1 MISFCLAVLLVLQTV
16 VFPAATYA
24 NGESGS
30 PNAAESLSV
39 SEAVYDAP
47 GEPPSATKAVYA
59 PAAMAAD
66 PTDKTAVLA
75 NANPM
80 FNLTVKQGD
89 PAAVIPAGGEINGR
103 ENFTLELDN
112 IAVPTKGDDLNAP
125 PESVIQQGDYA
136 VLDKATYFP
145 DVNLTPAG
153 PIPINQGGLKIA
165 TVQFFADSI
174 KITFDGAG
182 VYDGS
187 RRDVKIGFS
196 VAAKAADQ
204 APGGGRDTAIFGNGY
219 KFKNSELVPEYSI
232 DVKSASNGNDN
243 STINN
248 NSFQEGAITW
258 RVVVTATDT
267 DDKTIPMPLD
277 GLTFSDELAN
287 VGVYVPGSFTVDG
300 KAADPVY
307 AADRTLSYKFP
318 GVSTADDVKSTA
330 TITFKTWIP
339 KNIYYFEKNG
349 NLGDQ
354 YGWTNVNN
362 NAKLVDD
369 NADVKASS
377 NAHRVAIR
385 PNWIVVSGKPGKS
398 GNDTLITWT
407 VVVNQRIN
415 NNSVLSKS
423 GLQNVKITDT
433 LPAGTEFV
441 SATYKNGDSGTD
453 TPITRNA
460 AGEYEIGS
468 AIGGNLDNPL
478 YMTVVTKVTDSSKST
493 FDYIARANWELDVK
507 DEGNSIQNNDAT
519 GWIAPAS
526 VVDTAQVKIGAHAF
540 TKSVATNNATAYAL
554 YNVGGARWT
563 INLTLQY
570 DLDAPV
576 VYDLLV
582 HGGSLDVLDKLD
594 PNPNVTA
601 DTLNAI
607 KSQIDDKQLW
617 QKYRDKTLTV
627 SSGLAGDVITLT
639 VDGNPVADLI
649 KVRGYKGDVPG
660 SVSFESVT
668 TNPDNLFRQDFAGG
682 WSNRALFFDGD
693 DYTNHKEAT
702 VKNPVRMLNK
712 EMLYASSVDE
722 KGNALGNIAADWNRN
737 YSNWSASTWTRPIVV
752 NNPNWYMDDSRDDKY
767 ILAGYDRKDRTVTFR
782 LAVNMPGLN
791 TEEMAKD
798 GGTRVAS
805 DIKLVDTLPEGWEF
819 VDYTPGEAYRLYKG
833 VTGYNTGSGASAGGY
848 GRYAQAS
855 GEAIQPDD
863 PKHVVSFDKNGNVG
877 TFSFSKLESPYVIL
891 VKARPTNAALANYK
905 PGNNNAG
912 ENQAEFSMKWGD
924 NPYSATEKH
933 RIIVPMQSLS
943 KTVKKPV
950 SGVQEWTVNYTPP
963 FEMKQGVYL
972 LDTLGKG
979 LKLRQNAE
987 GGLSLEPS
995 DIAVYPGKVKADG
1008 SLERD
1013 GGPLNLADS
1022 NSEVKVTAGTDPG
1035 TGGSTLRFDFADPNK
1050 LYQIVYQTESQGMQ
1064 PGTAGNSIKL
1074 MGDDTL
1080 PPIGAQ
1086 SSITLDAN
1094 DVAGSANENGLLF
1107 LKKVGPDGTTPL
1119 KDVKFKLY
1127 NPDGTPAKDMNNNE
1141 MEEKTTGTDGK
1152 ANFII
1157 QVPGD
1162 YLLKQTYIDP
1172 LTYLPTT
1179 TVYRVRV
1186 IDAPGKPVLVD
1197 GQKVESNNPLIVPT
1211 PAQGKLTITN
1221 KVEGNG
1227 SDPDKEFEYTVTFTG
1242 EGKDG
1247 EYTYKK
1253 PDNTYGKIKSG
1264 DKITLKNGQ
1273 TVMLPALPA
1282 DLVYTVTEADYTTV
1296 DGYTTEP
1303 ETRELSGTIVN
1314 KGDHKADFVNKRYVN
1329 DLTVSNTVTG
1339 DGAELDKP
1347 FKYTVTFDGAGKDQ
1361 AYDYEHSDGTTGTVT
1376 SGVTFELKHGETF
1389 KIKGLPDN
1397 LKYTITQDGY
1407 KNDGYATT
1415 PVALSDEGVMA
1426 GADREADF
1434 TNERT
1439 VSNLTVSNT
1448 VMGNGGDKTKAFEY
1462 TIIFEEAGKDGSY
1475 TYTKSDGAT
1484 STPGEIKSGESF
1496 TLKDGE
1502 TLEIVGLPKD
1512 LKYTVTQKDYTTD
1525 EYVTTPK
1532 ERQYT
1537 GVMVGNDE
1545 VAPFTNVRVI
1555 KGGLL
1560 ISNTVKGKDDD
1571 KKKLFKYTVTFTGKG
1586 DNKSYSYEKSDGSKG
1601 TITSGD
1607 TFELTD
1613 GQTLVVQGLPT
1624 YLQYEVTQND
1634 YTKDGYVTDPESLV
1648 RTGTIP
1654 EKKVAE
1660 AHFVNTRPYLEG
1672 VLRDNNTGEVIP
1684 NAEIIVTNK
1693 KNNEQKTIQTN
1704 EQGEYFVPAEADTDY
1719 TITYTK
1725 VYQVGGKDVPVEF
1738 TQKVKVDGS
1747 VTNETV
1753 PADITAVGIV
1763 LFKQLD
1769 GTTALFNNLFTSQ
1782 MHIYLKDKDG
1792 NYIQENGR
1800 PKAFPMASNGTFSV
1814 EELSEQKYTME
1825 VRYKAETGEELLL
1838 KVTQLDVKANGE
1850 LNISEELVDP
1860 YGTVYDETTG
1870 DAVTGKKIEGATVTL
1885 YYADTQRN
1893 RDKGRIPGTKV
1904 TLPSVPN
1911 FAPHDNKSPE
1921 QDSDAN
1927 GFYAYMVFPEADY
1940 YLIVTKD
1947 GYETHRSDT
1956 ISVDFDIVK
1965 YDVPMKPINTGGG
1978 PGPVNPAPEPEN
1990 PGPVN
1995 PTPEPENPG
2004 PVNPTPEPENPGP
2017 VSPAPEP
2024 ENPGPVNP
2032 APEPENPGPVNPAPE
2047 PENPGP
2053 VNPAPEPVTPGPVS
2067 PAPDQ
2072 PGNSGPGNIDNVP
2085 DVSDLADKG
2094 AGNGN
2099 NELDDAPKTG
2109 DNSVSPIFYMALA
2122 LMSLMTIVF
2131 CLLGNKKKKHIQ

>member
-1 MISFCLAVLLVLQTV
+1 MLVLQTV
-16 VFPAATYA
+16 AFSVTGYADSAPSDSGAATVSEA
-24 NGESGS
+24 DS
-30 PNAAESLSV
+30 PSADEPPSV
-39 SEAVYDAP
+39 TEAVYDAP
-47 GEPPSATKAVYA
+47 NNFLV
-59 PAAMAAD
+59 MAAA

-75 NANPM
+75 NANPT

-103 ENFTLELDN
+103 DNFTLELAD
-112 IAVPTKGDDLNAP
+112 IAVPTQGDNPSAP
-125 PESVIQQGDYA
+125 PETVIQQGDYA
-136 VLDKATYFP
+136 ILDKATYFP
-145 DVNLTPAG
+145 DVSLTPAG
-153 PIPINQGGLKIA
+153 PMAINQGSQKIA

-174 KITFDGAG
+174 KIMFDGA

-196 VAAKAADQ
+196 ANAKAADQ
-204 APGGGRDTAIFGNGY
+204 SPGGGGNTTIFGDGF
-219 KFKNSELVPEYSI
+219 KFTNSPLVPEYRIWTGSQSLSGHYSWI
-232 DVKSASNGNDN
+232 SGAA
-243 STINN
+243 
-248 NSFQEGAITW
+248 FQEGAVAW
-258 RVVVTATDT
+258 RVMVASNDKDDPTIQMKLDNLTVVDSLTNAGPYVAGSFKLYKAKTTVDANGNIKQETA
-267 DDKTIPMPLD
+267 PV
-277 GLTFSDELAN
+277 E
-287 VGVYVPGSFTVDG
+287 VPGAGEPVI
-300 KAADPVY
+300 DPVNGTLTY
-307 AADRTLSYKFP
+307 TLPDGFGDSAAYLD
-318 GVSTADDVKSTA
+318 
-330 TITFKTWIP
+330 FKTWIP
-339 KNIYYFEKNG
+339 KSKWYNEFDGTNG
-349 NLGDQ
+349 AAVGTNDSRNVAVNTSATLLAEDGTTTLAGPLG
-354 YGWTNVNN
+354 
-362 NAKLVDD
+362 
-369 NADVKASS
+369 AS
-377 NAHRVAIR
+377 AALT
-385 PNWIVVSGKPGKS
+385 PDWIQQSGKVDS
-398 GNDTLITWT
+398 GGLITWT
-407 VVVNQRIN
+407 ITVNARNYHRANTPIA
-415 NNSVLSKS
+415 
-423 GLQNVKITDT
+423 GLKNVTITDT
-433 LPAGTEFV
+433 LPEGTAFV
-441 SATYKNGDSGTD
+441 SANYTVNGVDKGSI
-453 TPITRNA
+453 TPVGNVFN
-460 AGEYEIGS
+460 IGDADGPIQLTIVS
-468 AIGGNLDNPL
+468 KI
-478 YMTVVTKVTDSSKST
+478 TDSSKSKFT
-493 FDYIARANWELDVK
+493 NVPRANWELASPAAGVDW
-507 DEGNSIQNNDAT
+507 NNDAV
-519 GWIAPAS
+519 GVAPNG
-526 VVDTAQVKIGAHAF
+526 VTATTEVIVGAHAF
-540 TKSVATNNATAYAL
+540 TKGVTTNNATAYAL
-554 YNVGGARWT
+554 YNVAGARWT

-570 DLDAPV
+570 DLDNPI

-582 HGGSLDVLDKLD
+582 HGGSLDVLDNVD
-594 PNPNVTA
+594 ANPNVTPE
-601 DTLNAI
+601 TLAAI
-607 KSQIDDKQLW
+607 KSKIDGKQLW
-617 QKYRDKTLTV
+617 QKYREGSLTK
-627 SSGLAGDVITLT
+627 SNGLTGDVIPLT
-639 VDGNPVADLI
+639 VNGERVADLI
-649 KVRGYKGDVPG
+649 KVTGYKGDVPG
-660 SVSFESVT
+660 SISFESVT
-668 TNPDNLFRQDFAGG
+668 TNPDNLFRQDNGG
-682 WSNRALFFDGD
+682 NWSNRGLFFDGD
-693 DYTNHKEAT
+693 DYMSHQDAT
-702 VKNPVRMLNK
+702 ARNPVRMLNK
-712 EMLYASSVDE
+712 EMLYASTVDE
-722 KGNALGNIAADWNRN
+722 NGNALGNIAADWNRN
-737 YSNWSASTWTRPIVV
+737 YGNWSASTWTRAFVV
-752 NNPNWYMDDSRDDKY
+752 NDPNWYMDNSRDDKY

-782 LAVNMPGLN
+782 LAVNMPGFK

-819 VDYTPGEAYRLYKG
+819 VDYAPGEAYRLYKG
-833 VTGYNTGSGASAGGY
+833 ATGYNTGSGPSAGGY
-848 GRYAQAS
+848 GRYAQALTN
-855 GEAIQPDD
+855 GVIQPNA
-863 PKHVVSFDKNGNVG
+863 PEHVVSFTKNGNVG
-877 TFSFSKLESPYVIL
+877 TFTFSKLESPYVIL
-891 VKARPTNAALANYK
+891 VKARPTNAKMATYQI
-905 PGNNNAG
+905 GNNNAG

-924 NPYSATEKH
+924 KPYSATEKH
-933 RIIVPMQSLS
+933 RIIVHVQSLS

-963 FEMKQGVYL
+963 FEMKPGVYL
-972 LDTLGKG
+972 LDTLAKG
-979 LKLRQNAE
+979 LKLRKDAN
-987 GGLSLEPS
+987 GNLSLTHS
-995 DIAVYPGKVKADG
+995 DIAVYPGEMKADG
-1008 SLERD
+1008 TLQRA
-1013 GGPLNLADS
+1013 GQPLNLADP
-1022 NSEVKVTAGTDPG
+1022 NSEVKVTAGTDQA

-1064 PGTAGNSIKL
+1064 PGVAGNSITL

-1094 DVAGSANENGLLF
+1094 DVAGSANENGLLY
-1107 LKKVGPDGTTPL
+1107 LLKVGPDGTTPL
-1119 KDVKFKLY
+1119 KDVKFQLF
-1127 NPDGTPAKDMNNNE
+1127 NPDDTPAEDKDGNVMG
-1141 MEEKTTGTDGK
+1141 EKITGSDGK
-1152 ANFII
+1152 TSFII
-1157 QVPGD
+1157 QMPGD

-1172 LTYLPTT
+1172 DTYLPTT
-1179 TVYRVRV
+1179 TVYQVRV

-1197 GQKVESNNPLIVPT
+1197 GQKVDSNNPLKVPT
-1211 PAQGKLTITN
+1211 PAQGKLTISN

-1227 SDPDKEFEYTVTFTG
+1227 SDPGKVFEYTVNFDG

-1247 EYTYKK
+1247 EYVYKK
-1253 PDNTYGKIKSG
+1253 SVDAINVN
-1264 DKITLKNGQ
+1264 KITNGYKIFLKHGESV
-1273 TVMLPALPA
+1273 TFPTLPA

-1296 DGYTTEP
+1296 DGYTTVP
-1303 ETRELSGTIVN
+1303 GTRELSDKVVYE
-1314 KGDHKADFVNKRYVN
+1314 GDHKADFVNKRY
-1329 DLTVSNTVTG
+1329 
-1339 DGAELDKP
+1339 
-1347 FKYTVTFDGAGKDQ
+1347 
-1361 AYDYEHSDGTTGTVT
+1361 
-1376 SGVTFELKHGETF
+1376 
-1389 KIKGLPDN
+1389 
-1397 LKYTITQDGY
+1397 
-1407 KNDGYATT
+1407 
-1415 PVALSDEGVMA
+1415 
-1426 GADREADF
+1426 
-1434 TNERT
+1434 

-1462 TIIFEEAGKDGSY
+1462 TILFEETGKDGGY
-1475 TYTKSDGAT
+1475 AYEKSDG
-1484 STPGEIKSGESF
+1484 STGTIKSGQSF

-1555 KGGLL
+1555 EGGLL

-1571 KKKLFKYTVTFTGKG
+1571 KSKPFQYTLTFTGEG
-1586 DNKSYSYEKSDGSKG
+1586 SDKSYAYEKSDGSKG

-1613 GQTLVVQGLPT
+1613 GQTIVIEGLPT
-1624 YLQYEVTQND
+1624 YLQYEVTQDD
-1634 YTKDGYVTDPESLV
+1634 YTQDGYVTDPESFV

-1693 KNNEQKTIQTN
+1693 KTNEQQKIWTN

-1725 VYQVGGKDVPVEF
+1725 VYQVGAKDVPVEF
-1738 TQKVKVDGS
+1738 TQKAKVDGS
-1747 VTNETV
+1747 VTDETV

-1769 GTTALFNNLFTSQ
+1769 GTTALFNNSFTSQ

-1814 EELSEQKYTME
+1814 EGLSEQKYTME

-1870 DAVTGKKIEGATVTL
+1870 DAHTGKKIAGAKVTL
-1885 YYADTQRN
+1885 YYADTKRN
-1893 RDKGRIPGTKV
+1893 RDKGLTPDTKV

-1911 FAPHDNKSPE
+1911 FGPHDNKSPE

-1978 PGPVNPAPEPEN
+1978 PGPINPAPEPENPGPVNPTPEPENPGPVNPTPEPENPGPVNPTPEPEN

-2032 APEPENPGPVNPAPE
+2032 APEPENPGPV
-2047 PENPGP
+2047 
-2053 VNPAPEPVTPGPVS
+2053 
-2067 PAPDQ
+2067 PDQ
-2072 PGNSGPGNIDNVP
+2072 PGSEPGNVNNGNNNIDNVP

-2099 NELDDAPKTG
+2099 NELDDAPETG

-2122 LMSLMTIVF
+2122 LMSLMTIGF

>member
-1 MISFCLAVLLVLQTV
+1 MLSFCLAVLLVLQTV
-16 VFPAATYA
+16 VFPAAAYA
-24 NGESGS
+24 DGESGS
-30 PNAAESLSV
+30 PNAAESPSV
-39 SEAVYDAP
+39 SEAVYDEP

-75 NANPM
+75 NANPT

-89 PAAVIPAGGEINGR
+89 PAAVIQPGGEINGR

-196 VAAKAADQ
+196 ATAKAADQ

-219 KFKNSELVPEYSI
+219 KFKNSDLVPEYTIAVS
-232 DVKSASNGNDN
+232 SLSNGGYDSGIN
-243 STINN
+243 SP
-248 NSFQEGAITW
+248 SFQEGTITW
-258 RVVVTATDT
+258 RAVVTATDK
-267 DDKTIPMPLD
+267 DDKTIAMPLD
-277 GLTFSDELAN
+277 GLTFSDALVN
-287 VGVYVPGSFTVDG
+287 VGVYMPGSFTVDG

-339 KNIYYFEKNG
+339 RNAYYNEKNG
-349 NLGDQ
+349 NFDQ
-354 YGWTNVNN
+354 YGWYRIDNA
-362 NAKLVDD
+362 AKLLGDT
-369 NADVKASS
+369 ADEKASS
-377 NAHRVAIR
+377 NTHRIAIR
-385 PNWIVVSGKPGKS
+385 PNWIAVTGKPAKS

-423 GLQNVKITDT
+423 GLQNVKITDN

-468 AIGGNLDNPL
+468 AIGGNLDGPL
-478 YMTVVTKVTDSSKST
+478 YMTVVTRVTDSSKST
-493 FDYIARANWELDVK
+493 FDYKARANWELDVM
-507 DEGNSIQNNDAT
+507 DEGTAIQNNDAT
-519 GWIAPAS
+519 GWTAPAA
-526 VVDTAQVKIGAHAF
+526 VVDIAQVKIGAHAF
-540 TKSVATNNATAYAL
+540 TKGVATNNATAYAL
-554 YNVGGARWT
+554 YNVGGAKWT

-582 HGGSLDVLDKLD
+582 HGGSLDVLDNLD
-594 PNPNVTA
+594 ANPEVTPA
-601 DTLNAI
+601 ILDAI
-607 KSQIDDKQLW
+607 KSQISDKHLW

-627 SSGLAGDVITLT
+627 SNGLIGDVIPLT
-639 VDGNPVADLI
+639 VNGERVADLI
-649 KVRGYKGDVPG
+649 RVTGYKGDVLG
-660 SVSFESVT
+660 SVTFESVT

-682 WSNRALFFDGD
+682 WSNLAFFFDGD
-693 DYTNHKEAT
+693 DYINHKEAT

-722 KGNALGNIAADWNRN
+722 NGNPLGNIAADWNRN
-737 YSNWSASTWTRPIVV
+737 YNNYSGSTWTRPIVV
-752 NNPNWYMDDSRDDKY
+752 NDPNWYLDNSRDDKY

-782 LAVNMPGLN
+782 LAVNMPGFN
-791 TEEMAKD
+791 TDEMAKD
-798 GGTRVAS
+798 DGARVAS

-819 VDYTPGEAYRLYKG
+819 VDYAPGEAYRLYKG
-833 VTGYNTGSGASAGGY
+833 TTGYNAGSGQSAGGY

-855 GEAIQPDD
+855 GIIQPND
-863 PKHVVSFDKNGNVG
+863 PKHVVSFTKNDNVG
-877 TFSFSKLESPYVIL
+877 TFTFSKLESPYVIL
-891 VKARPTNAALANYK
+891 VKARPTNAALANYNL
-905 PGNNNAG
+905 GNNNAG

-995 DIAVYPGKVKADG
+995 DIAVYPGKMKPDG

-1013 GGPLNLADS
+1013 GGPLNLADP

-1107 LKKVGPDGTTPL
+1107 LKKVGPDGTTLL

-1152 ANFII
+1152 TNFII

-1227 SDPDKEFEYTVTFTG
+1227 SDQNKEFEYTVTFTG

-1253 PDNTYGKIKSG
+1253 PDNTYGKINSG
-1264 DKITLKNGQ
+1264 DKITLKHGQ

-1282 DLVYTVTEADYTTV
+1282 DLAYAVTEADYTTV
-1296 DGYTTEP
+1296 DGYTTMP

-1329 DLTVSNTVTG
+1329 NLTVSNTVTG
-1339 DGAELDKP
+1339 DGAEPDKP
-1347 FKYTVTFDGAGKDQ
+1347 FKYTVTFDGAGKGH
-1361 AYDYEHSDGTTGTVT
+1361 AYDYEHSDGTTGKIK
-1376 SGVTFELKHGETF
+1376 SSDTFMLKDGETF
-1389 KIKGLPDN
+1389 KIKDLPEN
-1397 LKYTITQDGY
+1397 LKYTIAQDDY

-1415 PVALSDEGVMA
+1415 PTLSDEGVMA
-1426 GADREADF
+1426 RVDREADF
-1434 TNERT
+1434 VNERT
-1439 VSNLTVSNT
+1439 VNKLTISNM

-1462 TIIFEEAGKDGSY
+1462 TVLFEDTGKDGRY
-1475 TYTKSDGAT
+1475 AYEKSDG
-1484 STPGEIKSGESF
+1484 STGTIKSGQSF
-1496 TLKDGE
+1496 TLTDGE
-1502 TLEIVGLPKD
+1502 KLEIVGLPKD

-1525 EYVTTPK
+1525 EYVTMPK
-1532 ERQYT
+1532 ELYYT
-1537 GVMVGNDE
+1537 GVMVDKDE

-1555 KGGLL
+1555 EGGLI
-1560 ISNTVKGKDDD
+1560 ISNKVEGKDND
-1571 KKKLFKYTVTFTGKG
+1571 KAKPFKYTLTFTGEG
-1586 DNKSYSYEKSDGSKG
+1586 ADKSYAYEKSDGSTG

-1613 GQTLVVQGLPT
+1613 GQTLVIEDLPT
-1624 YLQYEVTQND
+1624 YLKYTVTQND
-1634 YTKDGYVTDPESLV
+1634 YTQEGYVTNPESFEH
-1648 RTGTIP
+1648 TGTIP
-1654 EKKVAE
+1654 EKTKAE
-1660 AHFVNTRPYLEG
+1660 AHFVNIRPYLEG

-1693 KNNEQKTIQTN
+1693 KTN
-1704 EQGEYFVPAEADTDY
+1704 EQQKIWTNEKGEYSVPAEADTDY

-1725 VYQVGGKDVPVEF
+1725 VYTVGGKDVPIEF
-1738 TQKVKVDGS
+1738 TQKANVDSSVKG
-1747 VTNETV
+1747 ETV

-1769 GTTALFNNLFTSQ
+1769 GTTELFNPSLTSQ
-1782 MHIYLKDKDG
+1782 MRIYLKDKDG
-1792 NYIQENGR
+1792 KYIQENGR
-1800 PKAFPMASNGTFSV
+1800 PKAFQLASNGTFSIED
-1814 EELSEQKYTME
+1814 EELRAQQYTME
-1825 VRYKAETGEELLL
+1825 VRYQAETGEELFF

-1870 DAVTGKKIEGATVTL
+1870 DAVTGKKIEGAIVTL

-1893 RDKGRIPGTKV
+1893 RDKGRTPDTKV
-1904 TLPSVPN
+1904 TLPPVPN

-1978 PGPVNPAPEPEN
+1978 PGPVNPAPEPGNPGPVNPAPEPEN

-1995 PTPEPENPG
+1995 PAPEPENPGPVNPAPEPENPG

-2032 APEPENPGPVNPAPE
+2032 APEPENPGPV
-2047 PENPGP
+2047 
-2053 VNPAPEPVTPGPVS
+2053 
-2067 PAPDQ
+2067 PDQ
-2072 PGNSGPGNIDNVP
+2072 PGSEPGNVNNENNNIDNVP

-2099 NELDDAPKTG
+2099 NELDDAPETG

-2122 LMSLMTIVF
+2122 LMSLMTIGF